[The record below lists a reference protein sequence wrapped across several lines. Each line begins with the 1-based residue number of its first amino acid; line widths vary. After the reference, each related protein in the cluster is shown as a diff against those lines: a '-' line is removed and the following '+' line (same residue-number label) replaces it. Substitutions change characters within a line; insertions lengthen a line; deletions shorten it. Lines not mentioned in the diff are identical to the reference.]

1 MAIMG
6 SQGSRRPLSPP
17 RGRDAVVEAVCK
29 AAAELF
35 AERGPAAVSGRDIA
49 ARAGVNYGLIHRH
62 FRSREELQRQVMTRL
77 ATDLAIAFEEGRH
90 SGRSPLATLAEHP
103 TYSRAL
109 ARAALDGEDLASLQN
124 EHPVIEDFLSRLRAG
139 SPAAEDDLTDRMS
152 VAFAT
157 AALLG
162 WTVFAPFLRS
172 ALDLE
177 DVDDGVMN
185 AGLGEALARV
195 FQRTGG

>member
-1 MAIMG
+1 
-6 SQGSRRPLSPP
+6 
-17 RGRDAVVEAVCK
+17 VVEAVCK

-35 AERGPAAVSGRDIA
+35 AERGPGAVSSRDIA

-62 FRSREELQRQVMTRL
+62 FGSREELQRQAMTRL
-77 ATDLAIAFEEGRH
+77 ATDLASAFEEGRR

-103 TYSRAL
+103 TYARAL
-109 ARAALDGEDLASLQN
+109 ARAALDGEDLASLQDQQ
-124 EHPVIEDFLSRLRAG
+124 PVIENVMSRLRARSQKG
-139 SPAAEDDLTDRMS
+139 KDDQRDRMS
-152 VAFAT
+152 MAFVT

-177 DVDDGVMN
+177 EIDDAAMN
-185 AGLGEALARV
+185 TGLGEALARV
-195 FQRTGG
+195 FRPSGG

>member
-1 MAIMG
+1 VI
-6 SQGSRRPLSPP
+6 
-17 RGRDAVVEAVCK
+17 EAVCK

-62 FRSREELQRQVMTRL
+62 FGSRQELQRQVMTRL
-77 ATDLAIAFEEGRH
+77 ATDLAVAFEEGRS

-109 ARAALDGEDLASLQN
+109 ARAALDGEDLASLQD
-124 EHPVIEDFLSRLRAG
+124 EHPVIEDIMSRLKARSQEG
-139 SPAAEDDLTDRMS
+139 EDDLADRMS
-152 VAFAT
+152 MAFVT

-162 WTVFAPFLRS
+162 WTVFATFLRS

-177 DVDDGVMN
+177 GVDDATTN
-185 AGLGEALARV
+185 AGLGDALARV
-195 FQRTGG
+195 FRQSGG

>member
-1 MAIMG
+1 M
-6 SQGSRRPLSPP
+6 
-17 RGRDAVVEAVCK
+17 VEAVCK

-77 ATDLAIAFEEGRH
+77 ATDLAIAFEEGRG

-109 ARAALDGEDLASLQN
+109 ARAALDGEDLASLQD
-124 EHPVIEDFLSRLRAG
+124 EHPVIEDFLSRLRARSSDG
-139 SPAAEDDLTDRMS
+139 EDDLTDRMS
-152 VAFAT
+152 VAFVT

-177 DVDDGVMN
+177 DADDAVMN

-195 FQRTGG
+195 FRRNGG

>member
-1 MAIMG
+1 MG
-6 SQGSRRPLSPP
+6 SRSSKPPSLQP

-35 AERGPAAVSGRDIA
+35 AERGPAAVSSRDIA

-62 FRSREELQRQVMTRL
+62 FGSREELQRQVMTRL
-77 ATDLAIAFEEGRH
+77 ATDLAIAFEEGRS

-109 ARAALDGEDLASLQN
+109 ARAALDGEDLASLQD
-124 EHPVIEDFLSRLRAG
+124 EHPVIEDFMSRLKARSQEG
-139 SPAAEDDLTDRMS
+139 EDDLTDRMS
-152 VAFAT
+152 VAFVT

-177 DVDDGVMN
+177 DVDDAVMN
-185 AGLGEALARV
+185 AGLGEALVRV
-195 FQRTGG
+195 FRRNGG

>member
-1 MAIMG
+1 
-6 SQGSRRPLSPP
+6 
-17 RGRDAVVEAVCK
+17 VVEAVCK

-35 AERGPAAVSGRDIA
+35 AERGPAAVAGREIA

-62 FRSREELQRQVMTRL
+62 FGSREELQRQVMTRL
-77 ATDLAIAFEEGRH
+77 AADLTVAFEEGRR

-109 ARAALDGEDLASLQN
+109 ARAALDGEDLASLQD
-124 EHPVIEDFLSRLRAG
+124 EHPVIEDFRSRLKARSSEG
-139 SPAAEDDLTDRMS
+139 EDELTDRMS
-152 VAFAT
+152 LAFVT
-157 AALLG
+157 AAVLG
-162 WTVFAPFLRS
+162 WNVFGSFLRS

-177 DVDDGVMN
+177 SIDDAELN

-195 FQRTGG
+195 FRRSGG